1 MIVIPQLGTGKIE
14 FYNNVLLKIKYE
26 IKYVLS

>member
-1 MIVIPQLGTGKIE
+1 MIVISQVGTGEIE